1 MKRIHIHVFTD
12 DLSKSIDF
20 YSEFFGCEPTNR
32 KVDYAKWM
40 LDDPKIN
47 FAISAGGAKPGIDH
61 LGIQV
66 ESAGELDLLRERL
79 KNADMQTFAEGETT
93 CCYAKSDK
101 TWVEDPSGIAW
112 ETYRKMDDAEAFNDT
127 VPKEDACCRR
137 NESEAEPIGCC

>member
-1 MKRIHIHVFTD
+1 MKRMHIHVFTD
-12 DLSKSIDF
+12 DLSRSIDF
-20 YSEFFGCEPTNR
+20 YSELFGCEPAKR
-32 KVDYAKWM
+32 EVDYAKWM

-47 FAISAGGAKPGIDH
+47 FAISAGGANPGIDH

-112 ETYRKMDDAEAFNDT
+112 ETYRKMDDAEAFSDT
-127 VPKEDACCRR
+127 APKEDACCRR